1 MTAPMFFIL
10 VAAIFIAPHTPEP
23 IAKLGAVLMLGMAF
37 LAVLVE
43 NLK

>member
-1 MTAPMFFIL
+1 MKASMFFIL

-23 IAKLGAVLMLGMAF
+23 VARFGTVLLLGMFF